1 MKPIKRLLVIRMGAL
16 GDLVH
21 LSATLDAIKHLHP
34 ELELHLLTR
43 PAYAQLTAMMP
54 PVHRTWFWNP
64 QAGWPALWH
73 MGQTLREAGIDGVIN
88 LHPSFK
94 TWLLTQCIRPSGG
107 QAVYH
112 KQKLK
117 PKGQAQRLLV
127 RRHAIA
133 DFYQPF
139 QKRLGLPEFSTLSP
153 ELPIPRLHLQHDAAS
168 KPVATESTQQSQKVD
183 RAIWIGLIPG
193 VGGKRANRAWLLP
206 NWVALSR
213 KLLNE
218 NPHVHILLFGG
229 KDEEALS
236 SELIESLQA
245 EIPSDLASTW
255 ATRIQNHCG
264 RWDITGTAQWMQQC
278 DLIAGGDTGP
288 LHLAAGL
295 GIPTLGLFGPTSPLR
310 TGARGINALQTL
322 LPPDTLDCWPCEQ
335 SDCRFSDERNMACMR
350 ELSVELVEAAIR
362 QALGV

>member
-21 LSATLDAIKHLHP
+21 LSATMDAIKHLYP

-43 PAYAQLTAMMP
+43 SAYAQLATMMP
-54 PVHRTWFWNP
+54 AVQHTWFWNP

-73 MGQTLREAGIDGVIN
+73 MGNTLREAGIDGVIN

-94 TWLLTQCIRPSGG
+94 TWLLTQCIQPSSG
-107 QAVYH
+107 QAMYH

-117 PKGQAQRLLV
+117 PKGQAQRPLS

-139 QKRLGLPEFSTLSP
+139 QKLLALPEFSALPS
-153 ELPIPRLHLQHDAAS
+153 ERPIPRLQIPHNMANE
-168 KPVATESTQQSQKVD
+168 PVATEHTQRPQKAD
-183 RAIWIGLIPG
+183 RAVWVGLIPG

-206 NWVALSR
+206 NWVSLSR
-213 KLLNE
+213 ALLTK
-218 NPHVHILLFGG
+218 NPQVHILLFGG
-229 KDEEALS
+229 KDEEALAA
-236 SELIESLQA
+236 ELINILQV
-245 EIPSDLASTW
+245 EMPSDSVLNWT
-255 ATRIQNHCG
+255 TRIQNHCG

-278 DLIAGGDTGP
+278 NLIAGGDTGP

-295 GIPTLGLFGPTSPLR
+295 GISTLGLFGPTSPLR
-310 TGARGINALQTL
+310 TGARGVNALPTL
-322 LPPDTLDCWPCEQ
+322 LPPDAVDCWPCEQ
-335 SDCRFSDERNMACMR
+335 ADCRFSDERNMACMR
-350 ELSVELVEAAIR
+350 ELSVETVEAEIW
-362 QALGV
+362 QALRF